1 MDEKSRI
8 TGDCYVRICGSR
20 GLKCPRPPDPLG
32 NEARHLSGAR
42 FAEAKA
48 ATSCGQEVTNVAHPI
63 LCIPHQS

>member
-1 MDEKSRI
+1 VIDKIPATARTM
-8 TGDCYVRICGSR
+8 TGRTRKAFMGF
-20 GLKCPRPPDPLG
+20 PLG